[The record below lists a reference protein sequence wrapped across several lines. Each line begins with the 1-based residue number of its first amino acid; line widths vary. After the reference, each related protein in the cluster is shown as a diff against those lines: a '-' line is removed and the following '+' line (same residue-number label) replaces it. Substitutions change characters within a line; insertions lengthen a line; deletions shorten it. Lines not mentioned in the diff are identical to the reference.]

1 MSIDE
6 VIRVGSY
13 ALLAPGFFYLGLVA
27 RNHNRYLMA
36 AAAYSLTVFF
46 FLLLVGL
53 VMLRFAQPSRLLICI
68 NTGVVV
74 ILTGLVW
81 RMCWHYLRLS
91 WLERRR
97 FAGES

>member
-1 MSIDE
+1 MSVDE

-13 ALLAPGFFYLGLVA
+13 ALLSPGFFYLGLVA
-27 RNHNRYLMA
+27 RNHERRLLA
-36 AAAYSLTVFF
+36 AGAYTLTVFF
-46 FLLLVGL
+46 FLLLIGL
-53 VMLRFAQPSRLLICI
+53 VLLRFAQPSRVLICI

-74 ILTGLVW
+74 LLTGIVW

-97 FAGES
+97 IVRQS